1 MREKY
6 GILDIVVVL
15 IMVVAI
21 VVTLYPVLVIVA
33 GSLSDPLLVIQNKVG
48 IIPKGLT
55 FGNYFYVFQMDM
67 IWRSY
72 ANTILYT
79 VVGTAFGTV
88 LTVLTAYPL
97 SRKRFVGRHFFNKL
111 IVFTMIFSGGLIPT
125 YLVVRSLGWI
135 ETIWAVCIP
144 GCTGAWY
151 VILARTF
158 FESIPDSIEE
168 SAKIDGATDFV
179 VLARI
184 ILPLSVPIVSTLA
197 LFISVVY
204 WNNFFTPLIY
214 LNDQKMYPLA
224 LLLQKVLLLGQSES
238 NSGAAQVSALAINY
252 TCIVVATLPIVMV
265 YPFIQKYFTQGIM
278 VGSIKG

>member
-1 MREKY
+1 MKEKF
-6 GILDIVVVL
+6 GTLDVVVNVL
-15 IMVVAI
+15 MILAI
-21 VVTLYPVLVIVA
+21 VVTLYPILIIVA
-33 GSLSDPLLVIQNKVG
+33 GSLSDPLMVIQNKVG
-48 IIPKGLT
+48 IIPKNPT
-55 FGNYFYVFQMDM
+55 FSNYLYVFQMNS

-111 IVFTMIFSGGLIPT
+111 ILFTMIFSGGLIPT
-125 YLVVRSLGWI
+125 FLVVRSLGWI

-158 FESIPDSIEE
+158 FESIPESIEE

-179 VLARI
+179 ILIKI
-184 ILPLSVPIVSTLA
+184 ILPLSVPIVATLA

-204 WNNFFTPLIY
+204 WNNFLTPLIY
-214 LNDQKMYPLA
+214 LNKESMYPLA

-238 NSGAAQVSALAINY
+238 GAGTQQISALATNY

>member
-1 MREKY
+1 MREKF
-6 GILDIVVVL
+6 GILDIAVNF
-15 IMVVAI
+15 IMILAI

-48 IIPKGLT
+48 IFPKGITLS
-55 FGNYFYVFQMDM
+55 NYWYVFRMDS

-72 ANTILYT
+72 GNTILYT
-79 VVGTAFGTV
+79 VVGTVFGTAV
-88 LTVLTAYPL
+88 TVLTAYPL
-97 SRKRFVGRHFFNKL
+97 SRRNFVGRRFFNKM

-125 YLVVRSLGWI
+125 FLVVRSLGWV

-158 FESIPDSIEE
+158 FESIPSSIEE
-168 SAKIDGATDFV
+168 SAKIDGATDLV

-214 LNDQKMYPLA
+214 LNNQEMYPLA
-224 LLLQKVLLLGQSES
+224 LLLQKVLLLGQSQS
-238 NSGAAQVSALAINY
+238 DSGTAQVSALAVNY
-252 TCIVVATLPIVMV
+252 TCIVVATLPIVLV